1 MQEAWKEFKGGK
13 WENEINVSNFIKA
26 NYQPYLGNED
36 FLTSHTEKT
45 KKVLKV
51 YEDMCKEE
59 VKKHV
64 IDIDVDTPA
73 GINNYKPGYICKED
87 DCIVG
92 LQTDKPLKR
101 IINPYGGIR
110 MVYKELEAYNY
121 KLNKNLC
128 GILFTN
134 ELYKNYSKKQAKK
147 HEKIKKA
154 ECDKKSI

>member
-36 FLTSHTEKT
+36 FLTSPTEKT

-51 YEDMCKEE
+51 YEDVCKEE

-73 GINNYKPGYICKED
+73 GINAFKPD
-87 DCIVG
+87 TFV
-92 LQTDKPLKR
+92 
-101 IINPYGGIR
+101 
-110 MVYKELEAYNY
+110 
-121 KLNKNLC
+121 
-128 GILFTN
+128 
-134 ELYKNYSKKQAKK
+134 KKMML
-147 HEKIKKA
+147 
-154 ECDKKSI
+154 